1 MVMHPPSKVSG
12 PMTESFDPYRK
23 WLGIAPKDLPP
34 HHYRL
39 LGIPTFESDPDVIEN
54 AAARQMSHVR
64 TFQGS
69 KHAAISQRIL
79 TELSAAKLCLLTPER
94 KAVYD
99 GQLRARLQAEGK
111 LSSDNLLSSAIPVRA
126 AAIATAQPAASNSA
140 PEVPRVDERWRT
152 EEPTPS
158 PHAEL
163 APVPIPMPTGP
174 SAVAL
179 PVLRRNAPALM
190 RSRRNKNAV
199 PLLIT
204 IVSLIVLL
212 GGAGVAAV
220 VVGNRLQEETGTS
233 TNHPAQPAATR
244 PAARTE

>member
-39 LGIPTFESDPDVIEN
+39 LGIPTFENDPDVIEN

-99 GQLRARLQAEGK
+99 GQLRTKLQAEGK
-111 LSSDNLLSSAIPVRA
+111 LSSDNLLSGAIPVRA
-126 AAIATAQPAASNSA
+126 GAIATAPA
-140 PEVPRVDERWRT
+140 VPRADERWRT

-158 PHAEL
+158 PHTEL
-163 APVPIPMPTGP
+163 PPVPIPMPTGP
-174 SAVAL
+174 AAAAM
-179 PVLRRNAPALM
+179 PVLRRNAPTLM
-190 RSRRNKNAV
+190 RSRRKQNAV

-220 VVGNRLQEETGTS
+220 VVGNRLQEETGASTS
-233 TNHPAQPAATR
+233 HPAQPAATR
-244 PAARTE
+244 PATRTE